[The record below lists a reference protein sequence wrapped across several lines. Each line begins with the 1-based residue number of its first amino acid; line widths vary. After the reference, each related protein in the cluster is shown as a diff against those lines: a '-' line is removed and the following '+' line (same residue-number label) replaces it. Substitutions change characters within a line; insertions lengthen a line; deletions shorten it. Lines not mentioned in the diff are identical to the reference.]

1 MKMENPYNEKTQ
13 PWLDLRLTKKAIYHL
28 WDDINNAKIKQ
39 IDAKIHLAGNISMS
53 CWVEDKDNWFYEN
66 VLKEMMEYEWYKD
79 WLNYYNV
86 HVAKT
91 FPHPT
96 FELIEMWVNYQKQH
110 EFNPPHTHHKG
121 QGYSFV
127 IFMKI
132 PTHWKEQHALP
143 QSVLST
149 SPSASDFLFSVGV
162 GRAQVNTINIKLS
175 PEDEG
180 RMLFFPAWLQHQ
192 VLPFYGT
199 EEQRITLSGNIIPKT
214 ENLTNE
220 VQLPMMKEELKQL
233 EKEVKTLKERI
244 EERDK
249 C

>member
-110 EFNPPHTHHKG
+110 EFNPPHSHASY
-121 QGYSFV
+121 YSFV
-127 IFMKI
+127 VFMKI
-132 PTHWKEQHALP
+132 PTHWQEQHALP
-143 QSVLST
+143 MSEGSAT
-149 SPSASDFLFSVGV
+149 PCASDFTFLLPYQSEGI
-162 GRAQVNTINIKLS
+162 RSHRIKLS
-175 PEDEG
+175 PEYEG
-180 RMLFFPAWLQHQ
+180 RMLLFPSWLTHQ
-192 VLPFYGT
+192 VYPFYGT
-199 EEQRITLSGNIIPKT
+199 EEERITVSGNI
-214 ENLTNE
+214 
-220 VQLPMMKEELKQL
+220 
-233 EKEVKTLKERI
+233 ERA
-244 EERDK
+244 ESS
-249 C
+249 